1 MVAWANNY
9 LDYIDGYR
17 WDNLGHQI
25 EGVMNL
31 ALEVPIRLQST
42 IRQLVESSPRPAPC
56 SPNERDQYITR
67 IKKSLRDQDAV
78 IIAHYYVDEQLQML
92 AEATGGIV
100 ADSLAM
106 ANFGADHRARTLV
119 VLGVRFMG
127 ETAKILNPEKCVLM
141 PDLNA
146 TCSLDLSCPAEEFSA
161 FCDQYPDRVVVVYAN
176 TSAAVK
182 ARADWVVTSSNAIEI
197 IRHLHNQGK
206 KIIWASDKYLGRYVQ
221 KETNADMLCWKGHCV
236 VHDEFKVTELRDLLK
251 IHPDAEVLVHPESP
265 AGVIALADVVGSTS
279 RLIMAAQES
288 RANKLIVATDH
299 GIFYKMQQTAPNKE
313 IIIAPTGGEG
323 ATCISCASCP
333 WMAMNTLENLATVLE
348 AGNLHT
354 GNNET
359 YANEIRINE
368 ILVDEKLRVKALIP
382 IQRMID
388 FSKSA
393 GLVSACSK
401 TSAA

>member
-1 MVAWANNY
+1 
-9 LDYIDGYR
+9 
-17 WDNLGHQI
+17 
-25 EGVMNL
+25 MNL
-31 ALEVPIRLQST
+31 ALEVPIRLQSK
-42 IRQLVESSPRPAPC
+42 IRHIVAASPRPVPY
-56 SPNERDQYITR
+56 SLGERDQYVSR
-67 IKKSLRDQDAV
+67 IKKALCEQDAV

-106 ANFGADHRARTLV
+106 ASFGVDHRASTLV

-127 ETAKILNPEKCVLM
+127 ETAKILNPEKRVIM

-146 TCSLDLSCPAEEFSA
+146 TCSLDLSCPAEEFST
-161 FCDQYPDRVVVVYAN
+161 FCDQHPDRVVVVYAN

-197 IRHLHNQGK
+197 IRHLHNQGE

-221 KETNADMLCWKGHCV
+221 RETNADMLSWKGHCV
-236 VHDEFKVTELRDLLK
+236 VHDEFKVTELRELLQVY
-251 IHPDAEVLVHPESP
+251 PEAEVLVHPESP
-265 AGVIALADVVGSTS
+265 EGVIELADVVGSTS

-288 RANKLIVATDH
+288 RANTLIVATDH
-299 GIFYKMQQTAPNKE
+299 GIFYKMHQAAPDKE
-313 IIIAPTGGEG
+313 IIIAPTGGDG
-323 ATCISCASCP
+323 ATCVSCASCP
-333 WMAMNTLENLATVLE
+333 WMAMNTLENLAAVLE
-348 AGNLHT
+348 T
-354 GNNET
+354 GISESHANET
-359 YANEIRINE
+359 PVNEVT
-368 ILVDEKLRVKALIP
+368 VDEKIRAKALTP